1 MAPDEMG
8 SFLQDQRIEAEKTL
22 LELAPNSPHFL
33 TYEKLRA
40 QVLARH
46 VVRRPDVNKI
56 AARLRHEKR
65 LLFPD
70 WEKQKRVP
78 QPGYRTQRAQA

>member
-1 MAPDEMG
+1 MASDELE
-8 SFLQDQRIEAEKTL
+8 SFFQNQRMEAEKTL

-40 QVLARH
+40 RVLTRH
-46 VVRRPDVNKI
+46 VVRCPDVNKI

-65 LLFPD
+65 VLFPD
-70 WEKQKRVP
+70 WEPGKRVP
-78 QPGYRTQRAQA
+78 QPGYRTQRA